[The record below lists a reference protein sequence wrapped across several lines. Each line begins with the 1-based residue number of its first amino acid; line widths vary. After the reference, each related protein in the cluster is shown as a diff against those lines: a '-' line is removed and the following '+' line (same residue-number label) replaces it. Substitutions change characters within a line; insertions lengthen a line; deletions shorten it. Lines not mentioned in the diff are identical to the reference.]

1 MTTTVNLLNL
11 LEGGF
16 ADSITPHV
24 SVYDKTGNLNFGTFY
39 KVEDVPS
46 WLYFVGVESFIASD
60 NELLIRL
67 KDFRGDVYTRNDDF
81 SVFVLG
87 FDYAKEAGQNGVYYP
102 EYINVKAT
110 HYARCEEKVKK
121 LKLTP
126 ESFGGYSFK
135 VYGKKYTLNNVSSR

>member
-1 MTTTVNLLNL
+1 MTTILDLMNLFEMSYN
-11 LEGGF
+11 GT
-16 ADSITPHV
+16 TPTIYV
-24 SVYDKTGNLNFGTFY
+24 SDKTGGLDFGTFR
-39 KVEDVPS
+39 KGDNIPE
-46 WLYFVGVESFIASD
+46 WLCYVGVENFKAGRDYLSV
-60 NELLIRL
+60 RL

-81 SVFVLG
+81 NVFVLG

-135 VYGKKYTLNNVSSR
+135 IYGKKYTMRDVI